1 MHETLRALCS
11 RHGIVMIGEPTLLP
25 HSQASWL
32 LTGSSGEKW
41 IAKPNRPEDK
51 SVEMLRSFKM
61 LHPHF
66 RHPLPLTKPE
76 DGYLLY
82 ESIPGQ
88 VLADGAFDT
97 PEIVETVFEV
107 IGRFRAMMR
116 SLSLVPFLEEK
127 LNQSR
132 IPPGWNSMDSA
143 APPQSGP
150 RSESVK
156 PMPTRLQI
164 AGSFRWAHQLA
175 ASASTLTTS
184 LGVWTDAPIRRFQ
197 EQLDRHLSI
206 HIPVVGNNLSHTAM
220 HPEHLLVCENGEIGI
235 VGWHI
240 EPRPRFYM
248 NHTYLAWALLRS
260 EEPALLPLCRDYL
273 SRERA
278 MDFHKDHQLVHAL
291 CLLEQ
296 LTELLHRP
304 ADQRAGRWRDGIA
317 LAEALFRE
325 CVEAM
330 TEDAG

>member
-11 RHGIVMIGEPTLLP
+11 RYGIVTTGEPALAP
-25 HSQASWL
+25 HSQTSWL
-32 LTGSSGEKW
+32 LTDSSGETW

-66 RHPLPLTKPE
+66 RHPLPLSNPE
-76 DGYLLY
+76 DQYLLY
-82 ESIPGQ
+82 ASIPGQ
-88 VLADGAFDT
+88 VLADGVFDT
-97 PEIVETVFEV
+97 PDIVETVFEL

-127 LNQSR
+127 LNKSR

-143 APPQSGP
+143 APPQSRA
-150 RSESVK
+150 RSDSVK

-164 AGSFRWAHQLA
+164 AGSFHWARQLTA
-175 ASASTLTTS
+175 RASELITS
-184 LGVWTDAPIRRFQ
+184 SGVWTDAPLRRFQ
-197 EQLDRHLSI
+197 EQLDGHLSI

-220 HPEHLLVCENGEIGI
+220 HPEHLLLCENGEIGI

-248 NHTYLAWALLRS
+248 SHTYLAWALLRS
-260 EEPALLPLCRDYL
+260 EERTLLPLCRDYL
-273 SRERA
+273 SRERTG
-278 MDFHKDHQLVHAL
+278 DFHKDHRLVHAL

-296 LTELLHRP
+296 LAELIRRP
-304 ADQRAGRWRDGIA
+304 ENQKASRWRPGIA
-317 LAEALFRE
+317 LAEAQFRE
-325 CVEAM
+325 CVE
-330 TEDAG
+330 TVSEVAG